1 MVQGVESGATTRSRV
16 HRGFTVVELL
26 IAVALGGVLVAISLF
41 ALAGCEKKV
50 KNAEVEVSLNVIE
63 QANLRRFTEQGHY
76 LEAWQASTPAQT
88 CCAQNVGGKRQCAA
102 VAADW
107 DSSPVWTTLG
117 FKQTQ
122 PFYYQYAYSGVTGGY
137 SYAATATGNLDCDE
151 LTITYM
157 LTGAV
162 SGGKPVAVILKPTNN
177 D

>member
-1 MVQGVESGATTRSRV
+1 MRSRV

-50 KNAEVEVSLNVIE
+50 KNAEAEVSLNVIE
-63 QANLRRFTEQGHY
+63 QANLRRYTEQGHY
-76 LEAWQASTPAQT
+76 LESSQAATPAQT
-88 CCAQNVGGKRQCAA
+88 CCAQNVGGKKQCAA
-102 VAADW
+102 VAAEW

-122 PFYYQYAYSGVTGGY
+122 PFYYQYAYSGVAGGY
-137 SYAATATGNLDCDE
+137 SYAATASGNLDCDE
-151 LTITYM
+151 LTIVYM
-157 LTGAV
+157 LDGAV
-162 SGGKPVAVILKPTNN
+162 SGGKPVAVIIKPTVS

>member
-1 MVQGVESGATTRSRV
+1 MPDVQGVQVSSRGQG
-16 HRGFTVVELL
+16 GFTAVELL

-63 QANLRRFTEQGHY
+63 EANLRRFTEQGHY
-76 LEAWQASTPAQT
+76 LEASQAFTPAQT

-102 VAADW
+102 VASDW
-107 DSSPVWTTLG
+107 DSSPTWKALG

-122 PFYYQYAYSGVTGGY
+122 PFYFQYAYTGSQDGKQY
-137 SYAATATGNLDCDE
+137 DATASGNVDCDE
-151 LTITYM
+151 LTIVYT
-157 LTGAV
+157 LQGRV
-162 SGGKPVAVILKPTNN
+162 SGGKPVSVILKPTNN